1 MLKNS
6 SLTLLAALS
15 LPLAACSEEQL
26 NPVRT
31 GWSQWGQNA
40 EHTGQVS
47 VEGQDLRR
55 ILAEVLMDPFVHH
68 ERSEAGYYEH
78 GVGPLLIHYQAPL
91 VGEDDV
97 FISSKGGTYVPCV
110 PPASGEPFPCG
121 VNAWDQQTW
130 REERHRWIGD
140 ELVHS
145 WTFES
150 DWKPIPSLY
159 GAFTW
164 EPVFHAALAG
174 EHVVVPGGDGGIWV
188 VDRET
193 GESVRKIEPFFDA
206 FNNDPL
212 NPPPPEERFVAGP
225 LTVDSNGNIYYHA
238 IVYGNRPVDNGTIID
253 VMSGWLIK
261 ARTDGSFE
269 KVNFQELVLDA
280 PKPDAEC
287 PGGFRLDM
295 DALPWPPS
303 PNAKPLNIRC
313 GVQRPG
319 VNVAPAVAP
328 DGTLYT
334 VSRSDNASRVS
345 YVVAV
350 NPDLTP
356 KWASSLQNRLMD
368 GCGTLTLPPD
378 GQPGGCRPGAP
389 VGVDPATNGPP
400 AGIVSDQSTSS
411 PVVTPEGSVIY
422 SAYSRYNY
430 SRGHL
435 FHFNQDGS
443 LRGTFDFG
451 WDVTPGIYA
460 RPGGYSIII
469 KENQYNTGSYCN
481 NRDFCPPLAGGP
493 FNLTQLS
500 PDLEVEWSFTLT
512 NTKSCVRLENGERSC
527 VSDHPTGFEWCINA
541 PAIDQN
547 GVVYGNGEDGVLY
560 AIEQGGR
567 SVQTIFLGEAL
578 GAAYTPLAIDRKGRI
593 YTENVGKL
601 FVVGE

>member
-1 MLKNS
+1 MLKKA
-6 SLTLLAALS
+6 SLPLLAALS
-15 LPLAACSEEQL
+15 LSLTACSEDQI

-47 VEGQDLRR
+47 VEGQKLRR
-55 ILAEVLMDPFVHH
+55 ILAEIVMDPFVHH

-78 GVGPLLIHYQAPL
+78 GVGPLLVHYQAPL
-91 VGEDDV
+91 VDEDDL
-97 FISSKGGTYVPCV
+97 FISSKGGTYAACV
-110 PPASGEPFPCG
+110 PAGSGEPFPCG
-121 VNAWDQQTW
+121 VQAWDQQIW
-130 REERHRWIGD
+130 REERHLWIGD
-140 ELVHS
+140 ELVHQ

-174 EHVVVPGGDGGIWV
+174 EHVVVPGGDGTIWV

-193 GESVRKIEPFFDA
+193 GASVRNIDPFQS
-206 FNNDPL
+206 DPL
-212 NPPPPEERFVAGP
+212 DPDEERFVAGP
-225 LTVDSNGNIYYHA
+225 LTVDSLGNIYYHV
-238 IVYGNRPVDNGTIID
+238 IVYGPREVKDGVIID
-253 VMSGWLIK
+253 VRSGWLIK
-261 ARTDGSFE
+261 AQTDGAFE
-269 KVNFQELVLDA
+269 KANFSALVPEA
-280 PKPDAEC
+280 PSPDGPC
-287 PGGFRLDM
+287 PGNFRVST

-303 PNAKPLNIRC
+303 PNATPLEVRC

-328 DGTLYT
+328 DGTIYT
-334 VSRSDNASRVS
+334 VSRSDNAPRES

-350 NPDLTP
+350 NPDLSP
-356 KWASSLQNRLMD
+356 KWAASLQNRLMD
-368 GCGTLTLPPD
+368 GCDTLTLPPN
-378 GQPGGCRPGAP
+378 GHAGGCRVGTA
-389 VGVDPATNGPP
+389 VGVDPATNAPP
-400 AGIVSDQSTSS
+400 AGVVSDQSTSS

-422 SAYSRYNY
+422 SAYTRYNY
-430 SRGHL
+430 ARGHL
-435 FHFNQDGS
+435 FHFNPDGS
-443 LRGTFDFG
+443 LRNTFDFG

-460 RPGGYSIII
+460 RSGSYSIVI
-469 KENQYNTGSYCN
+469 KENLYNTGSYCN
-481 NRDFCPPLAGGP
+481 DEDFCPPLPGGP

-500 PDLEVEWSFTLT
+500 PDLEVEWSYALT
-512 NTKSCVRLENGERSC
+512 NPESCIRNEDGSVSCVN
-527 VSDHPTGFEWCINA
+527 DHPHGFEWCINA
-541 PAIDQN
+541 PAIDRN

-567 SVQTIFLGEAL
+567 DVQTIFLGEAL

-601 FVVGE
+601 YVVGE